1 MTFGQPEIEENDIYL
16 EPEQFP
22 EDNREIRK
30 PVTTIQK
37 TSNSNLNLEDENYCP
52 ETSTVIEATNKKQG
66 KTRFTEEE
74 LSILKNFYAQNPY
87 PSTKERERL
96 ANEINCLEKQIK
108 YWFQNTRVAEKKSS
122 ANGLVNVSASYTL
135 LENSTSHS
143 KLKFLKKWPFGVVPK
158 KSCIVLLLFQK
169 WGRKFIFEP
178 PKKPVQNF
186 KRNFF
191 PHFRS

>member
-1 MTFGQPEIEENDIYL
+1 MTFGQPEIEENDVYL

-37 TSNSNLNLEDENYCP
+37 TSKSNLNLEDENYCP

-122 ANGLVNVSASYTL
+122 ANGLVNVSASYSL

-143 KLKFLKKWPFGVVPK
+143 KLKFLKKWPFDVVPK

>member
-1 MTFGQPEIEENDIYL
+1 MQACKIILQNKSEFMTFGQPEIEENDVYL

-87 PSTKERERL
+87 PSTF
-96 ANEINCLEKQIK
+96 IN
-108 YWFQNTRVAEKKSS
+108 
-122 ANGLVNVSASYTL
+122 
-135 LENSTSHS
+135 
-143 KLKFLKKWPFGVVPK
+143 KFLHYSV
-158 KSCIVLLLFQK
+158 
-169 WGRKFIFEP
+169 
-178 PKKPVQNF
+178 
-186 KRNFF
+186 
-191 PHFRS
+191 

>member
-1 MTFGQPEIEENDIYL
+1 MTFGQPEIEENDVYL
-16 EPEQFP
+16 EPEQFS

-37 TSNSNLNLEDENYCP
+37 TSKSNLNLEDENYCP

-122 ANGLVNVSASYTL
+122 ANGLVNVSASYSI

-143 KLKFLKKWPFGVVPK
+143 KLKFLKKFFFGVVW
-158 KSCIVLLLFQK
+158 CQK
-169 WGRKFIFEP
+169 
-178 PKKPVQNF
+178 NT
-186 KRNFF
+186 FF
-191 PHFRS
+191 TVNCFAVISKMGEKIHF

>member
-1 MTFGQPEIEENDIYL
+1 MTFSQPEIEENDVYL

-122 ANGLVNVSASYTL
+122 ANGLVNVSASYSI

-143 KLKFLKKWPFGVVPK
+143 KLRFLKKWPFCVVPK
-158 KSCIVLLLFQK
+158 
-169 WGRKFIFEP
+169 
-178 PKKPVQNF
+178 NT
-186 KRNFF
+186 FF
-191 PHFRS
+191 YS